1 MQEWC
6 YEYLVTGNI
15 KRDGVYDTEISPLIK
30 MVGLVDLIS
39 LDTSNLLI
47 IVVQVNLFGVI
58 ML

>member
-39 LDTSNLLI
+39 LDTSYLLI
-47 IVVQVNLFGVI
+47 IVYK
-58 ML
+58 